1 MQDMEIELDPD
12 LSCCIHTLA
21 KREYARVA
29 RQLLDAEQE
38 DAELCDRVELLRMF
52 LESTDFVKLRSEYEP
67 SLSQGKRVR
76 FTLRSVGGRTAYRYE
91 VK

>member
-1 MQDMEIELDPD
+1 MEIEFEPD

-21 KREYARVA
+21 KREYARVS

-38 DAELCDRVELLRMF
+38 DADLCDRVETLRMF

-67 SLSQGKRVR
+67 HLVAGQRIK
-76 FTLRSVGGRTAYRYE
+76 FTLRPVAGGTEYRYE
-91 VK
+91 VA